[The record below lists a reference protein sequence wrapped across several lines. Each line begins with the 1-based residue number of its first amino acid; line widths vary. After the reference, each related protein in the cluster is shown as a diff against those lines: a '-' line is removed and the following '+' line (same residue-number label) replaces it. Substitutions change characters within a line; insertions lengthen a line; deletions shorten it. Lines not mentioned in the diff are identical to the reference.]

1 MDQFSDA
8 MQAHLDWVKSTCD
21 ALTTQ
26 DDKTEILS
34 DALIRIYNETKY
46 AGGASKAAQIN
57 NIAYSALQDAGYLK

>member
-1 MDQFSDA
+1 MDFVEA
-8 MQAHLDWVKSTCD
+8 MQQHLKWV
-21 ALTTQ
+21 
-26 DDKTEILS
+26 DDVHDTIAKQGTNLEILS